1 MFLASPAVAGAPVT
15 TTPPTTT
22 PATAS
27 ATTATTTPASVD
39 SIVQIG
45 AVVLRA
51 RAADVEPAAISTPA
65 MQALV
70 ERMVAA
76 MRSAPGVG
84 LAAPQ
89 LGVPL
94 RVFVMEDTASRM
106 QRLTPQE
113 IAERE
118 RVPVPLRVV
127 FNPQVTPVGRQTRV
141 FFEGCLSVAGFSA
154 LVPRFHEVELTG
166 LDERGQPLILRLRGW
181 PARIV
186 QHELDHLDGT
196 LYVDRMWSRSFGTTP
211 QVLERFGGRPIA
223 DVAAELGLPP
233 SP

>member
-1 MFLASPAVAGAPVT
+1 M
-15 TTPPTTT
+15 TTPTPTSPSTSATTSETTSTPTTT
-22 PATAS
+22 TSTVPE
-27 ATTATTTPASVD
+27 P
-39 SIVQIG
+39 IVQVG
-45 AVVLRA
+45 AGVLRI
-51 RAADVEPAAISTPA
+51 RATEVDPAAIATPA

-76 MRSAPGVG
+76 MRAAPGVG

-113 IAERE
+113 LVERE
-118 RVPVPLRVV
+118 RAPVSLRVI
-127 FNPQVTPVGRQTRV
+127 FNPQVTPVGTETRV

-154 LVPRFHEVELTG
+154 MVPRFHEVDLTG
-166 LDERGQPLILRLRGW
+166 LNERGQPLRLRLRGW

-223 DVAAELGLPP
+223 DVAAELGMPL
-233 SP
+233 SG

>member
-1 MFLASPAVAGAPVT
+1 M
-15 TTPPTTT
+15 
-22 PATAS
+22 
-27 ATTATTTPASVD
+27 
-39 SIVQIG
+39 
-45 AVVLRA
+45 
-51 RAADVEPAAISTPA
+51 TPA

-76 MRSAPGVG
+76 MRAAPGVG

-94 RVFVMEDTASRM
+94 RVFVMEDTVERM
-106 QRLTPQE
+106 QRLAPHE
-113 IAERE
+113 LVERE

-127 FNPQVTPVGRQTRV
+127 FNPQVTPVGDETRT

-154 LVPRFHEVELTG
+154 LVPRSLEVELTG
-166 LDERGQPLILRLRGW
+166 LDERGQPLRFRLRGW

-196 LYVDRMWSRSFGTTP
+196 LYLDRMLSRSFGTTP

-223 DVAAELGLPP
+223 DVAADLGLPLP